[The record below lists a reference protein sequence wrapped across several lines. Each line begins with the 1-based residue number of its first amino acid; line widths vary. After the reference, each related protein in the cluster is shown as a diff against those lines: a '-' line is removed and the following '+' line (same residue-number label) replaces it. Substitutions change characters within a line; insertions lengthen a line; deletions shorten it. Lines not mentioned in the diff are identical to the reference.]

1 MSRSAS
7 LSLAKLSSA
16 GGWEVLEN
24 KTVILEINK
33 KLNNEIKN
41 ITGRGS
47 ALVMLWNVVVVG
59 RRR

>member
-7 LSLAKLSSA
+7 LSLAKLYSA
-16 GGWEVLEN
+16 GGWKVLEN
-24 KTVILEINK
+24 KAVRLEIN
-33 KLNNEIKN
+33 EIPN
-41 ITGRGS
+41 FTGRGS

>member
-16 GGWEVLEN
+16 GGWKVLEN
-24 KTVILEINK
+24 KAVRLET
-33 KLNNEIKN
+33 NEIPN
-41 ITGRGS
+41 FTGRGS
-47 ALVMLWNVVVVG
+47 ALSMLWSVAAVG

>member
-1 MSRSAS
+1 MSRSAF

-16 GGWEVLEN
+16 GDWKVLG
-24 KTVILEINK
+24 K
-33 KLNNEIKN
+33 KAVRVVKQVEKKIPNFS
-41 ITGRGS
+41 GRGS